1 MGFLCLRARS
11 SRNEHPRSDGLVP
24 LLSWDNPEVKN
35 YMLFPKV
42 PRRIPLRASTELTG
56 FIQCSLP
63 WLLPPHPFP
72 TLHCYFLGQ
81 PPAPINHALK
91 FLSHGLLSGPL
102 KRRKPCLS
110 TKQITATAAVPRP
123 KLLERQE
130 VLWEPGLGLLCS
142 ASWHQAQAGLQGGDS
157 KWTRMNMRDGSFTG
171 WPSHGT
177 LILVLTRPQSRWEI
191 RYRTVQEDVHTKNK
205 YLVLGGFLG
214 VKIKVTSLT
223 AS

>member
-1 MGFLCLRARS
+1 MLPALAS
-11 SRNEHPRSDGLVP
+11 PTPSLPHSP
-24 LLSWDNPEVKN
+24 LL
-35 YMLFPKV
+35 FPGSTPCSNK
-42 PRRIPLRASTELTG
+42 PCTQIPISRSA
-56 FIQCSLP
+56 
-63 WLLPPHPFP
+63 
-72 TLHCYFLGQ
+72 
-81 PPAPINHALK
+81 
-91 FLSHGLLSGPL
+91 SGPL

-191 RYRTVQEDVHTKNK
+191 RYRTVQEDAHTKNK